1 MKGKI
6 TTVTG
11 DITPEQAGTIIT
23 HEHLIV
29 DVSLVY
35 SAPSNLEDYNGN
47 EKISLENVGWVSYN
61 WNNNKD
67 NLILDDPD
75 LAIEEIKLLKEAG
88 GNTIVDV
95 TPIGINRQPELI
107 KNISIKSGVNVIMG
121 SSFYV
126 QPSHPDYILTENPEQ
141 LSKRIIHDIE
151 EGVENTGIRSG
162 IIGEVGCTFPWHESE
177 KKVLLA
183 SIIAQQ
189 ETGAPLLIH
198 PGRNESSP
206 AEIVEFIQKNNG
218 DLSRTIIG
226 HIERTIFNPKI
237 LLELASSGVYMN
249 FDLFG
254 NESSHY
260 PLTDVAEKYYY
271 MPNDHQRI
279 EQVGLLVDSGYSK
292 KILLGHDIC
301 TKHRLKAFGG
311 HGWDHILINIVPR
324 MKKYGIS
331 TQDIENMIANNPQKI
346 LTII

>member
-6 TTVTG
+6 ITVNG
-11 DITPEQAGTIIT
+11 EINPHEAGTIIT
-23 HEHLIV
+23 HEHLLV

-35 SAPSNLEDYNGN
+35 SPPSDLEEYNGN
-47 EKISLENVGWVSYN
+47 EKISLENIGWVSYN

-67 NLILDDPD
+67 NLLLNDVN

-107 KNISIKSGVNVIMG
+107 KKISIKSGVNVIMG

-126 QPSHPDYILTENPEQ
+126 QISHPDYVINETPEQ
-141 LSKRIIHDIE
+141 LSKRIIHDIV
-151 EGVENTGIRSG
+151 EGVEDSGIRSG
-162 IIGEVGCTFPWHESE
+162 IIGEVGCTYPWHESE

-198 PGRNESSP
+198 PGRNELSP
-206 AEIVEFIQKNNG
+206 MEIVKFIEEHNG

-226 HIERTIFNPKI
+226 HIERTIFDSKI
-237 LLELASSGVYMN
+237 LLELASTGVYMN
-249 FDLFG
+249 FDIFG

-260 PLTDVAEKYYY
+260 PLTEVSEKYYY

-279 EQVGLLVDSGYSK
+279 EQVGLLVESGYSD

-301 TKHRLKAFGG
+301 TKHRLKAYGG
-311 HGWDHILINIVPR
+311 HGWDHILINIIPR
-324 MKKYGIS
+324 MMKYGIS
-331 TQDIENMIANNPQKI
+331 SENIEKMIIQNPQNI
-346 LTII
+346 LTFI

>member
-6 TTVTG
+6 ITVNG
-11 DITPEQAGTIIT
+11 EINPHEAGTVIT
-23 HEHLIV
+23 HEHLLV

-35 SAPSNLEDYNGN
+35 SPPSDFEEYTGN
-47 EKISLENVGWVSYN
+47 EKISLDNIGWVSYN

-67 NLILDDPD
+67 NLVLNDVN

-107 KNISIKSGVNVIMG
+107 KKISIESGVNVIMG

-126 QPSHPDYILTENPEQ
+126 QISHPDYVIDENPEQ
-141 LSKRIIHDIE
+141 LSKRIIHDIV
-151 EGVENTGIRSG
+151 EGVEDTGIRSG
-162 IIGEVGCTFPWHESE
+162 IIGEVGCTYPWHESE

-198 PGRNESSP
+198 PGRSELSP
-206 AEIVEFIQKNNG
+206 MEIVKFIENNNG

-226 HIERTIFNPKI
+226 HIERTIFDSKI
-237 LLELASSGVYMN
+237 LLELASTGVYIN
-249 FDLFG
+249 FDIFG

-260 PLTDVAEKYYY
+260 PLSEEYYY

-279 EQVGLLVDSGYSK
+279 EQVRLLVDSGYSD

-301 TKHRLKAFGG
+301 TKHRLKAYGG
-311 HGWDHILINIVPR
+311 HGWDHILTNIVPR
-324 MKKYGIS
+324 MMKYGITS
-331 TQDIENMIANNPQKI
+331 KNIKKMIIQNPQNI
-346 LTII
+346 LTFI

>member
-6 TTVTG
+6 VTVLG
-11 DITPEQAGTIIT
+11 DIEPTQAGTVIT

-35 SAPSNLEDYNGN
+35 SEPKTHESHYGN
-47 EKISLENVGWVSYN
+47 EKISLENIGWISHN
-61 WNNNKD
+61 WASNKE
-67 NLILDDPD
+67 NLVLDDEN
-75 LAIEEIKLLKEAG
+75 LAIEEIEHLKEVG

-107 KNISIKSGVNVIMG
+107 KNISSKSGVNVVMG
-121 SSFYV
+121 SSYYV
-126 QPSHPDYILTENPEQ
+126 GASHPDYISTENPEQ
-141 LSKRIIHDIE
+141 LANRIIRDIV
-151 EGVENTGIRSG
+151 EGVEDTGIRSG
-162 IIGEVGCTFPWHESE
+162 IIGEVGCTYPWSESE

-183 SIIAQQ
+183 SIIAQK

-198 PGRNESSP
+198 PGRNEHSP
-206 AEIVEFIQKNNG
+206 MEIVEYINKNNG

-226 HIERTIFNPKI
+226 HIERTIFNPDT
-237 LLELASSGVYMN
+237 LMDLASTGVYVN

-254 NESSHY
+254 NESSYY
-260 PLTDVAEKYYY
+260 PLSKEYYY

-279 EQVGLLVDSGYSK
+279 EQVKLLIDSGYSE

-301 TKHRLKAFGG
+301 TKHRLKTFGG
-311 HGWDHILINIVPR
+311 HGWDHILKNIIPR
-324 MKKYGIS
+324 MKKYGII
-331 TQDIENMIANNPQKI
+331 DNNIKKMIQKNPQKI